1 MAGLKPWGTGRFEV
15 RLLLSFLG
23 RIVLIDVVVSSN
35 FHLFAAEVGS
45 DLNFYAVEACF
56 NFLISAGALF
66 ISRKTFASRAA

>member
-1 MAGLKPWGTGRFEV
+1 
-15 RLLLSFLG
+15 
-23 RIVLIDVVVSSN
+23 VVSSN
-35 FHLFAAEVGS
+35 FHLFAAGLGSDLNFYAVEACFNFLISAGVGS